1 MVVGKII
8 NKYNEWKNENKG
20 LSYLDIG
27 SVATFIFFMHSKCF
41 HYHKKTPYNDK
52 WTGFEN

>member
-27 SVATFIFFMHSKCF
+27 SVAAFIFFHAFQVFSLSQKN
-41 HYHKKTPYNDK
+41 TL
-52 WTGFEN
+52 